1 MSTFRKHNPGR
12 TGDWE
17 AACLSW
23 LDDAADGGGAPVAEV
38 VNREGDDLLLRRVP
52 STSATK
58 DAAEQFGRRLAATHA
73 AGAPHF
79 GSGPATW
86 EGSGYQGPNDHLL
99 ELPLAEYTSWGRFY
113 AEVIIAPLDRHAGGV
128 PGTDALLDR
137 LSSGDFDDGRPP
149 ARLHGDL
156 WSGNV
161 MWSPDGVTLID
172 PSAHGGHALTDLG
185 FLTMFGAPHLE
196 TILDAYAESAELS
209 EGWRELMPLHRLH
222 ILYLHAAVF
231 GGGYIE
237 ETRRTV
243 EQVLAL

>member
-38 VNREGDDLLLRRVP
+38 VDREGDDLLLRRVP

-99 ELPLAEYTSWGRFY
+99 ELPLPSTP
-113 AEVIIAPLDRHAGGV
+113 VGGAST
-128 PGTDALLDR
+128 PR
-137 LSSGDFDDGRPP
+137 SS
-149 ARLHGDL
+149 
-156 WSGNV
+156 
-161 MWSPDGVTLID
+161 SPHWTVT
-172 PSAHGGHALTDLG
+172 PEAFPVQTPCSTG
-185 FLTMFGAPHLE
+185 
-196 TILDAYAESAELS
+196 
-209 EGWRELMPLHRLH
+209 
-222 ILYLHAAVF
+222 
-231 GGGYIE
+231 
-237 ETRRTV
+237 
-243 EQVLAL
+243 